1 MTHGKKKNPCTP
13 TKERPN
19 IIHHIPP
26 SRSRDD
32 LKRKV
37 DIHIDM
43 FSPIKRSPTNVL
55 KNFKKLK
62 NIKIHNLLT
71 YVSLVFIV
79 YQIIYNL
86 RVKGFKVLMSE
97 VTGWRFT
104 FPSLD
109 PPNFSIRWEAHR
121 KHIAAVSPTSCPDRQ
136 RTAILLLFVSN
147 PTRRHRHLWTVLPVL
162 LQTETSMN
170 GAAGHCERLFQR

>member
-43 FSPIKRSPTNVL
+43 FSPIKRPPTNVL

-79 YQIIYNL
+79 YQIIYNP

-121 KHIAAVSPTSCPDRQ
+121 KHIAAVSPTS
-136 RTAILLLFVSN
+136 
-147 PTRRHRHLWTVLPVL
+147 
-162 LQTETSMN
+162 
-170 GAAGHCERLFQR
+170 